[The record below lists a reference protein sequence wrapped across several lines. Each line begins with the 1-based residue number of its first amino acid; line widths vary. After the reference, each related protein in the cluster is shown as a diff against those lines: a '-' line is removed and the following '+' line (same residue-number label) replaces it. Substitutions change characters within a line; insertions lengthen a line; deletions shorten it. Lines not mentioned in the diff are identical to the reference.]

1 MDIREFESISD
12 EEELIYDYLEGELL
26 NESTEEVRA

>member
-12 EEELIYDYLEGELL
+12 EEELIYDYEEGELL